1 MRTIIKNIVN
11 FRLLFSS
18 VALLVL
24 IPSLCLGWSGK
35 VVKVADGDTITVLHD
50 GEQERIRL
58 YGVDAPEK
66 DQAFGQESKE
76 FTASLVAGREVE
88 VQRKD
93 TDRYGRTVA
102 LVTVNGRSLND
113 SLVQEGYA
121 WVYRQYCKESFC
133 STWLHEENAARSTKK
148 GMWNDPHIIPPWEF
162 RHPKGQ
168 QVSGMQSPDKSAAS
182 PDIGVNAY
190 HGNTNSHKFHRPT
203 CQQYNC
209 PNCTS
214 VFKSREEAVAKGYE
228 PCGICKP

>member
-1 MRTIIKNIVN
+1 VRPIIKNIAN
-11 FRLLFSS
+11 FRPLLST
-18 VALLVL
+18 VVLLVF

-58 YGVDAPEK
+58 YGIDAPEK
-66 DQAFGQESKE
+66 DQAFGQKSKE
-76 FTASLVAGREVE
+76 FTASLVAGREVD

-102 LVTVNGRSLND
+102 LVTVNGRSLNE

-133 STWLHEENAARSTKK
+133 SSWLQEESTAKSGK
-148 GMWNDPHIIPPWEF
+148 IGMWSDSHIIPPWEF

-168 QVSGMQSPDKSAAS
+168 QVGELQLPEKTTTGK
-182 PDIGVNAY
+182 GVATNTY
-190 HGNTNSHKFHRPT
+190 HGNVNSHKFHRPT
-203 CQQYNC
+203 CKQYNC
-209 PNCTS
+209 PNCTT
-214 VFKSREEAVAKGYE
+214 VFKSREEAIAKGYE